1 MNEEFQLLY
10 KTYSKE
16 IYRFLLKLV
25 GYREDLAEE
34 LTQETFY
41 QTFLSL
47 HRYRGDCDIKSYI
60 CQIAK
65 NTCYKYFKKNPLNQ
79 DIDSE
84 DLKQTLLTT
93 MIGPEECI
101 EHKELSN
108 YVRISI
114 LNMKRKYREEMVL
127 RVYFELSFQQISQR
141 LSISENSAK
150 VIFYRGKDL
159 LKREL
164 EEKAYGTANL

>member
-10 KTYSKE
+10 ETYSKE

-47 HRYRGDCDIKSYI
+47 HRYRGDCDIKTFI

-65 NTCYKYFKKNPLNQ
+65 NTCYKYFRKNPLNQ

-84 DLKQTLLTT
+84 ELKQTLLTNL
-93 MIGPEECI
+93 IGPEECM
-101 EHKELSN
+101 EHKDLSN
-108 YVRISI
+108 YIRCSI
-114 LNMKRKYREEMVL
+114 LNMKRKYRDVMVL
-127 RVYFELSFQQISQR
+127 RIYFELTFKQISQR

-159 LKREL
+159 LKKEL
-164 EEKAYGTANL
+164 EEKAYGTSNL

>member
-1 MNEEFQLLY
+1 MNKEFQLLY
-10 KTYSKE
+10 ETYSKE

-47 HRYRGDCDIKSYI
+47 HRYRGDCDIKSFI

-84 DLKQTLLTT
+84 DLRQTLLTT

-114 LNMKRKYREEMVL
+114 LNMKRKYREVMVL

-150 VIFYRGKDL
+150 VIFYRGKNL